1 MDRGEKPRL
10 VLPQRGRVSAAHLQ
24 PPVWCIVV
32 WPESPAASQLARST
46 AGQQAEVGVK
56 Q

>member
-24 PPVWCIVV
+24 PPVWASWSGLSPQLPPS
-32 WPESPAASQLARST
+32 WPEALQGS
-46 AGQQAEVGVK
+46 K
-56 Q
+56 QR